1 MMSVAGMICL
11 IHQQWE
17 MRTTQIC
24 KTHSASLISSQAK
37 ASKSRLRNLR
47 LYHKELRRKW
57 GKSISSS
64 QLSSQPHLSNS
75 AWRNPKMKLRT
86 CLKAEF
92 SKKILPLSPLRKQQL
107 HHKGSIR
114 GHIIPGSSQPLIQP
128 EVRVQRRCLI
138 FQRWQ
143 EVLPQAIILRDQ
155 EWLNDNRNSLLKI
168 MIRITIRD
176 SKEFSN
182 TIDCHIYFDS
192 KRFYYSFLFKK

>member
-1 MMSVAGMICL
+1 MNAAGMICL

-37 ASKSRLRNLR
+37 MSKSRLRNLR
-47 LYHKELRRKW
+47 LYHMELLRKW

-75 AWRNPKMKLRT
+75 AWRNPEPKLRT

-92 SKKILPLSPLRKQQL
+92 STKILPLSLLRKQQL
-107 HHKGSIR
+107 HRKSSIR

-128 EVRVQRRCLI
+128 EDRVQRPCPI
-138 FQRWQ
+138 FQRWR
-143 EVLPQAIILRDQ
+143 EVLPPAIILRDK
-155 EWLNDNRNSLLKI
+155 EWLNGNRNNLLKI

-176 SKEFSN
+176 SKEFFN
-182 TIDCHIYFDS
+182 TTDWSIYFDS